1 METKEIK
8 EMIKA
13 IYAQIDKSGLTSHIY
28 NDAEYSKVFELRYIA
43 QNVAKTFNVD
53 LAVVFEYVDEYQT
66 CKRYHVSIED
76 EFTGERFGGGCIVAC
91 FAGSVENPRDRY
103 DVCATW
109 WID

>member
-8 EMIKA
+8 KMIKA

-28 NDAEYSKVFELRYIA
+28 NDAEYS
-43 QNVAKTFNVD
+43 NAKTFNVD